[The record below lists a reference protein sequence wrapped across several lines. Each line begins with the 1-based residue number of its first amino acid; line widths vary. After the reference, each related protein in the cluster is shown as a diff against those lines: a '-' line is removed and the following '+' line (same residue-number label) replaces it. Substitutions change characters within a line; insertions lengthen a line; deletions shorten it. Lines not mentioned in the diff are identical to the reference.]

1 MIEKLESY
9 IDGSTLYVST
19 NFLAAYFKTNPR
31 NVSHWIKKGLE
42 SHKLQ
47 NIKSNLFKL
56 EETITWVE
64 KNINKTKSEN
74 RKGTESGEQDKE
86 KLLEDYENLTTPQK
100 RALLKILDKNTLDEL
115 NTTEQIL
122 ERESK
127 NKANDK
133 NWVRK
138 EKPAQ
143 TIKAL
148 ARSFIS
154 LMKNM
159 MITISKEGEQR
170 TQDELYHLMDKYLHT
185 EIKKFQ
191 KMIQDESATL
201 DLYEVY
207 QIIIDAHDSGKTIEE
222 IIKKIEELV

>member
-1 MIEKLESY
+1 MIEKLEAY
-9 IDGSTLYVST
+9 FEAGEVYVST
-19 NFLAAYFKTNPR
+19 SLIAKEYKVDTR
-31 NVSHWIKKGLE
+31 NISHWVKKGLA
-42 SHKLQ
+42 SYKLQ
-47 NIKSNLFKL
+47 NVKSKVFKL
-56 EETITWVE
+56 KEVAEFVE
-64 KNINKTKSEN
+64 KNINKTKSAN
-74 RKGTESGEQDKE
+74 RKGANNEESDKE

-122 ERESK
+122 EREAK
-127 NKANDK
+127 NKANDN

-138 EKPAQ
+138 EKPSQ

-170 TQDELYHLMDKYLHT
+170 TQDELYHLMDKYLHS
-185 EIKKFQ
+185 EITKFQ
-191 KMIQDESATL
+191 KMLKDESATL

-207 QIIIDAHDSGKTIEE
+207 QIIIDTHDSGTPMED
-222 IIKKIEELV
+222 IIKKIEELI